1 MALIH
6 VPRPPKNAA
15 NQDRPVSDLLK
26 MQIIHLHEVEKKFP
40 LRMHSGI
47 YINDIKTEGQAAE
60 YIRHVTTILH
70 PQGAPAK
77 KKMKVVRKAKPGR
90 VKEIAAAAGKKKAKK
105 KSAAKKPS
113 RGKKRK

>member
-6 VPRPPKNAA
+6 VPRPSKSAA
-15 NQDRPVSDLLK
+15 NQGRPVSDLLK
-26 MQIIHLHEVEKKFP
+26 MQILHLHEVEKKFP
-40 LRMHSGI
+40 PRMHSGI

-60 YIRHVTTILH
+60 YIRHVTAVLH

-77 KKMKVVRKAKPGR
+77 KKMKVVKKAKPGR

-105 KSAAKKPS
+105 KSAPKKS
-113 RGKKRK
+113 SHRKKRK